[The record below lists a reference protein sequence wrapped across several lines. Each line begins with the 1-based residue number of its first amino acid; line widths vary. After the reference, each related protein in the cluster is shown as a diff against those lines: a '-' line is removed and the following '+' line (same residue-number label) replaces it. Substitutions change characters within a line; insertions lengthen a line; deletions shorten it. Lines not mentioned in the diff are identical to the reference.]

1 MDITKINRRVS
12 HTPDNIK
19 DELTPI
25 TLKNSLIHKG
35 MKVIP
40 LITILKCKLIIKQLL
55 LIMK

>member
-25 TLKNSLIHKG
+25 TDEYIKKQFDSQGDESNSLDYYTK
-35 MKVIP
+35 M
-40 LITILKCKLIIKQLL
+40 
-55 LIMK
+55 